1 MLFIAILSALYGD
14 ERNCAEEIFENYY
27 KLIYKIAFGILNKK
41 QDTEDILNDVMVSIM
56 TNIKKFIYASRNEII
71 AQIVIYSRNAAL
83 NLYNKNNRRYKSEL
97 SLTITNEDNEYE
109 DIELA
114 DSNLNVEDIILSKE
128 TEEIVQKYLN
138 CLSVE
143 YRDVIKLVY
152 GLGYSNI
159 EAAQVLHITPNAVG
173 LRLFKAKKKLLKLA
187 GDELSERIR

>member
-1 MLFIAILSALYGD
+1 MLFIAILSALSGD

-41 QDTEDILNDVMVSIM
+41 EDTEDILNDVMVSVM
-56 TNIKKFIYASRNEII
+56 TNIKKFICASRNEII

-114 DSNLNVEDIILSKE
+114 DSNFNVEDIILSKE

-138 CLSVE
+138 CLPVE